1 MDLLAKRADHFAF
14 FGLTRALHR
23 EESLESFCAD
33 RLRVS
38 PRRRRVR
45 VALDG
50 EVLKLPT
57 PLTFRSRPAA
67 IRLIVPPADE
77 GEVGEGEVVAGEV
90 VAGEVAP
97 R

>member
-1 MDLLAKRADHFAF
+1 M
-14 FGLTRALHR
+14 
-23 EESLESFCAD
+23 
-33 RLRVS
+33 
-38 PRRRRVR
+38 
-45 VALDG
+45 ALDG

-90 VAGEVAP
+90 VAGEVVAGEVVAGEAAP